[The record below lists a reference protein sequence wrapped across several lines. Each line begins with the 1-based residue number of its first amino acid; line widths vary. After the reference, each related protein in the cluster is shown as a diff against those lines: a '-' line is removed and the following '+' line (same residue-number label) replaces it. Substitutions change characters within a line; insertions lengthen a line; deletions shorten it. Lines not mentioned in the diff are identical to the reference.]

1 MNLTCYRLHDDAPE
15 LVPASA
21 GRAWMD
27 ATVSHFAYRC
37 TPLTIASSTGWE
49 LLCPSGIKVSW
60 NGGRELSDMAIEHEA
75 PGANP
80 RRYAQSM
87 FGHGV
92 LTFHPGYLFRTDSE
106 WAVWCRGA
114 PNAPKD
120 GIAALDGLVET
131 DWVPFTFTMNWLFT
145 RPGSVRFEKGEP
157 FCFIVP
163 VPHMQI
169 EAIEPKI
176 LPLSDNPDLQ
186 AEYAAWSTSRNEFNK
201 GRTRLSPS
209 IRNEKWQRF
218 YLTGKSPKNVTAPA
232 THRIKRRMAEAQ
244 GAKPSSA
251 SPKVRKRRPAAS
263 AQPSGQA
270 VQNII
275 WIASYPKSG
284 NTWTR
289 VFLHNLL
296 SELSGEGDAAQDINR
311 LHQHTVW
318 EIAGPPFER
327 VLGKPISRAIHADI
341 ARARSE
347 VQRRMADGRAEPFF
361 VKTHLCLGNDFSYPT
376 INLDATLA
384 AIYIVRNPLDVAIS
398 YSHHSGQPIDA
409 TIRHMAT
416 PGLKSKPLEGKA
428 YEVLGSWSQN
438 VASWMGMTRRPV
450 HLMRYEDM
458 LANPQ
463 HTFAALA
470 RFLRLKPTVE
480 QIKRAIAKSSFS
492 ELRRQEE
499 QHGFK
504 ERSAKATQFF
514 REGRAGQWRE
524 VLSQKQ
530 VEDICS
536 AHAPIMQRFGYL
548 LPDCGRSIA
557 SARPTV
563 LVPAK

>member
-1 MNLTCYRLHDDAPE
+1 MKLDCYRTHEDAPE

-27 ATVSHFAYRC
+27 ATVSRFAYRC

-49 LLCPSGIKVSW
+49 LLCPSGIKASW
-60 NGGRELSDMAIEHEA
+60 NGGKELSDLVIEHEEL
-75 PGANP
+75 GANP
-80 RRYAQSM
+80 PHFAQSM

-92 LTFHPGYLFRTDSE
+92 LTFHPGYLFRTDPE

-114 PNAPKD
+114 PNSPKD

-145 RPGSVRFEKGEP
+145 RPCSVRFEKGEP

-176 LPLSDNPDLQ
+176 TSLSDNPELQ
-186 AEYAAWSTSRNEFNK
+186 AEYAVWAASRKDFNERRVSQK
-201 GRTRLSPS
+201 LAL
-209 IRNEKWQRF
+209 NEKWQRF
-218 YLTGKSPKNVTAPA
+218 YVTGKSPREITAPT
-232 THRIKRRMAEAQ
+232 THRTKRRMAEPR
-244 GAKPSSA
+244 GAKPPSE
-251 SPKVRKRRPAAS
+251 SPKAKKRPG
-263 AQPSGQA
+263 AQSPQA
-270 VQNII
+270 PDQVAQNII

-284 NTWTR
+284 NTWAR

-296 SELSGEGDAAQDINR
+296 DELSGDAGAAHDINR
-311 LHQHTVW
+311 LNQHTVW
-318 EIAGPPFER
+318 EIPGPPFEK
-327 VLGKPISRAIHADI
+327 VLGKPLGRANHADI
-341 ARARSE
+341 ARARAE
-347 VQRRMADGRAEPFF
+347 VQRQMANGRAGPFF
-361 VKTHLCLGNDFSYPT
+361 VKTHLCLGNDHGYPT

-398 YSHHSGQPIDA
+398 YAHHSGQSVDV
-409 TIRHMAT
+409 TIRNMAT
-416 PGLKSKPLEGKA
+416 PGLKSKPFEGKV
-428 YEVLGSWSQN
+428 YEVLGSWNQN

-458 LANPQ
+458 LANPERS
-463 HTFAALA
+463 FAALA
-470 RFLRLKPTVE
+470 GFLRLKPSAE
-480 QIKRAIAKSSFS
+480 QLKRAIAKSSFA

-504 ERSAKATQFF
+504 ERPAQAAQFF

-524 VLSQKQ
+524 VLAQKQ
-530 VEDICS
+530 IEDICT

-548 LPDCGRSIA
+548 IPDCGRSIA
-557 SARPTV
+557 PARPAA